1 MQVVLYR
8 GWPLALA
15 QPDRVHLHPALA
27 ALAER
32 DVSEPLVR
40 FACTLALH
48 AFEIHSSLIQ
58 GPFDQARAER
68 YARDLLMP
76 ADDVAPL
83 AGFADADPA
92 ALFGVPVEQ
101 VETRRLERGLRPAGP
116 QRLQ

>member
-15 QPDRVHLHPALA
+15 QPDRVHLHPALD

-76 ADDVAPL
+76 ADDFAPL
-83 AGFADADPA
+83 AGSADADLA

-116 QRLQ
+116 QPP